1 MSDHFSKTLREGDI
15 FSIPN
20 ESDRGGGVF
29 FPSIYSQ
36 QKDGA
41 NIHTNIQMGS
51 FWGVVVNFYFVFAFY
66 VTDSTYLETVEAASG
81 SLLLKKDAFSM
92 LSLSPYWAIVESSLK
107 SKDSRKSIPDIYKET
122 KIDNIVCV
130 YTHTHKYTCTSTCLT
145 ISHATK

>member
-36 QKDGA
+36 QKDEA
-41 NIHTNIQMGS
+41 YIHTNIQMGS

-92 LSLSPYWAIVESSLK
+92 LSLSPY
-107 SKDSRKSIPDIYKET
+107 
-122 KIDNIVCV
+122 
-130 YTHTHKYTCTSTCLT
+130 
-145 ISHATK
+145 